1 MNYFLENHV
10 SNLIIKDM
18 NCISKR
24 AVRCEIEKSMLKNK
38 TAKYMNLLN
47 AFEGKVKL
55 YGKEKNY
62 ENLLMQLITDEN
74 SGPRNSEQWKTLVR
88 KRILALLLYVHW
100 QTVNADQ
107 IFNDF
112 FAIWDRI
119 YPNHPL
125 PQKVKKSLTN
135 ACYSESLSRTS
146 STQQN
151 PISNSGSLLANSSP
165 NKQMKRNKQ
174 KIIDSMSISQ
184 SSLSSQISYGDINNN
199 NTNSNY
205 TSSNPTVYQQYQP
218 MLSQQ
223 SQNQGGISDVM
234 SANPHLKMSDRTN
247 NGLMQFNQ
255 QTYSQQQF
263 SGQFQPRY
271 SMPQVVGQS

>member
-1 MNYFLENHV
+1 VYLTEKVLNKSMKSANKQLQDTLMNYFLENHV

-100 QTVNADQ
+100 QTVNAD
-107 IFNDF
+107 
-112 FAIWDRI
+112 
-119 YPNHPL
+119 
-125 PQKVKKSLTN
+125 
-135 ACYSESLSRTS
+135 
-146 STQQN
+146 
-151 PISNSGSLLANSSP
+151 
-165 NKQMKRNKQ
+165 
-174 KIIDSMSISQ
+174 
-184 SSLSSQISYGDINNN
+184 
-199 NTNSNY
+199 
-205 TSSNPTVYQQYQP
+205 
-218 MLSQQ
+218 
-223 SQNQGGISDVM
+223 
-234 SANPHLKMSDRTN
+234 
-247 NGLMQFNQ
+247 
-255 QTYSQQQF
+255 
-263 SGQFQPRY
+263 
-271 SMPQVVGQS
+271 

>member
-1 MNYFLENHV
+1 MKSANKQLQDTLMNYFLENHV

-74 SGPRNSEQWKTLVR
+74 AGPKNSEQWKTLVR

-100 QTVNADQ
+100 QTVNADS

-125 PQKVKKSLTN
+125 PQKVKKSLAN
-135 ACYSESLSRTS
+135 ACCSESLSRTN

-151 PISNSGSLLANSSP
+151 PISNSNSLLANGSP

-174 KIIDSMSISQ
+174 KIIESMNISQ
-184 SSLSSQISYGDINNN
+184 SSLSS
-199 NTNSNY
+199 
-205 TSSNPTVYQQYQP
+205 
-218 MLSQQ
+218 
-223 SQNQGGISDVM
+223 
-234 SANPHLKMSDRTN
+234 
-247 NGLMQFNQ
+247 
-255 QTYSQQQF
+255 
-263 SGQFQPRY
+263 
-271 SMPQVVGQS
+271 

>member
-24 AVRCEIEKSMLKNK
+24 AVRCEIEKTMLKNK

-55 YGKEKNY
+55 FSKEKNY

-74 SGPRNSEQWKTLVR
+74 AGPKNSEQWKTLVR

-100 QTVNADQ
+100 QTVNADS

-125 PQKVKKSLTN
+125 P
-135 ACYSESLSRTS
+135 
-146 STQQN
+146 
-151 PISNSGSLLANSSP
+151 
-165 NKQMKRNKQ
+165 
-174 KIIDSMSISQ
+174 
-184 SSLSSQISYGDINNN
+184 
-199 NTNSNY
+199 
-205 TSSNPTVYQQYQP
+205 
-218 MLSQQ
+218 
-223 SQNQGGISDVM
+223 
-234 SANPHLKMSDRTN
+234 
-247 NGLMQFNQ
+247 
-255 QTYSQQQF
+255 
-263 SGQFQPRY
+263 
-271 SMPQVVGQS
+271 